1 MKIRLLLSCLFILP
15 LILVSGCKEKED
27 EIPLATLTAE
37 DYIGKY
43 SGTVS
48 RERMA
53 ENGWVM
59 TYNAVVEDIQTEVII
74 TPIEGF
80 PDQLMVYVTA
90 YHDSIRTQFD
100 PEFGYLLIKDK
111 PYSFYLRTSDFP
123 KWNGNYANAVSTYG
137 NMNQSRDRFGIKF
150 LKNLNDSI
158 FICSTK
164 TIKINL

>member
-1 MKIRLLLSCLFILP
+1 MIIKLLKNYSFFLLLIMFL
-15 LILVSGCKEKED
+15 GCKEKEV
-27 EIPLATLTAE
+27 EIVPDSLSIE

-74 TPIEGF
+74 TPIEGL
-80 PDQLMVYVTA
+80 PHQLMVYVTA

-100 PEFGYLLIKDK
+100 PEFGYLFILDK

-123 KWNGNYANAVSTYG
+123 QWNGNYDNAVATYG
-137 NMNQSRDRFGIKF
+137 NMNHSKDRFGIKF

-164 TIKINL
+164 TKKINL